1 LAYTLPVSG
10 NVINPY
16 SNGELVKSLTLGDW
30 RTHDGMD
37 IAADRGVDV
46 LAAADGVVGEVKND
60 PLWGTV
66 ITIDHPDGC
75 QSIYCGLNSA
85 VPIGAGDRVI
95 GKQAIGKVD
104 SVPCEISDE
113 SHMHFAMKREGAW
126 IDPAEVIN

>member
-1 LAYTLPVSG
+1 
-10 NVINPY
+10 
-16 SNGELVKSLTLGDW
+16 
-30 RTHDGMD
+30 MD

-46 LAAADGVVGEVKND
+46 LAAADGVVSEVKND

-75 QSIYCGLNSA
+75 QSIYSGLNSA
-85 VPIGAGDRVI
+85 VPISAGDRVI

-126 IDPAEVIN
+126 IDPAGIVN